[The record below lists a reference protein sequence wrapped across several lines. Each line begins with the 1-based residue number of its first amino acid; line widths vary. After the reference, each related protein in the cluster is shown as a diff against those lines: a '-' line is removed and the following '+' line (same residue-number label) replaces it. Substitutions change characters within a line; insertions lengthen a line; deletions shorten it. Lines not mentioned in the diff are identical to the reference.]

1 MEDKVD
7 RKNNPRKKYKKP
19 GVKRVRLDGGSVR
32 GGGKPPAEPSCCS
45 GGIKA

>member
-19 GVKRVRLDGGSVR
+19 VVKRVRLDGGSVLACA
-32 GGGKPPAEPSCCS
+32 KSPAVLDCFPP
-45 GGIKA
+45 IKS